1 MGKMTSS
8 EEARALNPIDDLMFR
23 KMAEDVGFCEEILR
37 VILEDN
43 ELKVLETIPQWT
55 GTNLQGRSVILD
67 AKCVKSDGRQV
78 NIEVQK
84 EDDDDHQRRVRYNGA
99 ILTTNI
105 SEPGTKFKNVPDV
118 CIVFISK
125 FDIFKGKSPIYHVDR
140 VVRETGAVVDN
151 GFEEIYVNT
160 KVRNG
165 SDVSELMRIFVEDN
179 AYRTRF
185 PKTSEIK
192 RRYKIVDGGGDM
204 GSAIERFKQEGRTE
218 GQMEVFDKLL
228 RKRIISYSEAA
239 DMADMT
245 EEDFKK
251 KYDEYIKENT
261 HASEEQL

>member
-8 EEARALNPIDDLMFR
+8 EEA
-23 KMAEDVGFCEEILR
+23 
-37 VILEDN
+37 
-43 ELKVLETIPQWT
+43 
-55 GTNLQGRSVILD
+55 
-67 AKCVKSDGRQV
+67 
-78 NIEVQK
+78 
-84 EDDDDHQRRVRYNGA
+84 
-99 ILTTNI
+99 
-105 SEPGTKFKNVPDV
+105 GTKFKNVPDV

-179 AYRTRF
+179 AYSTRF

-204 GSAIERFKQEGRTE
+204 GSAIERFKQEGR
-218 GQMEVFDKLL
+218 MEIIYEFVMDNLISVTAAAKKLN
-228 RKRIISYSEAA
+228 IS
-239 DMADMT
+239 
-245 EEDFKK
+245 EEEFKK

-261 HASEEQL
+261 QASEEQL

>member
-8 EEARALNPIDDLMFR
+8 EEAR
-23 KMAEDVGFCEEILR
+23 
-37 VILEDN
+37 
-43 ELKVLETIPQWT
+43 
-55 GTNLQGRSVILD
+55 
-67 AKCVKSDGRQV
+67 
-78 NIEVQK
+78 
-84 EDDDDHQRRVRYNGA
+84 
-99 ILTTNI
+99 
-105 SEPGTKFKNVPDV
+105 TKFKNVPDV

-179 AYRTRF
+179 AYSTRF

-228 RKRIISYSEAA
+228 RKKIISYSEAA

-261 HASEEQL
+261 QASEGQL

>member
-8 EEARALNPIDDLMFR
+8 EEERA
-23 KMAEDVGFCEEILR
+23 
-37 VILEDN
+37 
-43 ELKVLETIPQWT
+43 
-55 GTNLQGRSVILD
+55 
-67 AKCVKSDGRQV
+67 
-78 NIEVQK
+78 
-84 EDDDDHQRRVRYNGA
+84 
-99 ILTTNI
+99 
-105 SEPGTKFKNVPDV
+105 KFKNVPDV

-165 SDVSELMRIFVEDN
+165 LDVSELMRIFVEDN
-179 AYRTRF
+179 AYSTRF

-204 GSAIERFKQEGRTE
+204 GSAIERFKQEGR
-218 GQMEVFDKLL
+218 MEVFAKLL
-228 RKRIISYSEAA
+228 EKNLISYSEAA